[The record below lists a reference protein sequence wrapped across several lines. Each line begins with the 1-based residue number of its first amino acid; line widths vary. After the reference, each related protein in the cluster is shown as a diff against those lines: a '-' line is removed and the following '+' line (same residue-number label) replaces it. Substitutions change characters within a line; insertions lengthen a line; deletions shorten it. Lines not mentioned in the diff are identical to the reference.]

1 MRPIRRLPAQLANQ
15 IAAGEV
21 VERPASILKE
31 LVENSLDAGA
41 SEVRVRL
48 EEGGIAQLQVED
60 NGHGLPKDALALAL
74 ERHATSKIDAEDL
87 VRLRWFGFRGEA
99 LPAIASV
106 ARLTLASRPAD
117 AEHGWEVTA
126 EQGQMA
132 RLRPASLERGTRVTV
147 EQVFAAV
154 PARRKFLKS
163 PRAEAQACRQA
174 LQRLALAQPSVA
186 FRLFEGERLS
196 VDLPACAAVRE
207 RLGQVWGTEL
217 SRSLLPV
224 ELNRDGLRITG
235 LAGPATLSR
244 ANSLWQFI
252 YVNGRAVRDRSLTGL
267 VRAAYRD
274 VMAPDRFP
282 MLLLFVEIAPEQVDV
297 NVHPAKSE
305 VRFRAQDL
313 VRSAII
319 RALKDALLAEP
330 VQAKEALRSPDLL
343 HSGRSRHRPPPA
355 AAALEADVLATLWG
369 AHAEDAPPPLA
380 RAETPLTALAEEQA
394 SFTDAYPLG
403 AAVAQIHGTY
413 IVAQSQDGLVLVD
426 QHAAHERLVYEA
438 IKAQWAEEGIARQAL
453 LIPQTIELGVERCE
467 LVLTQAEALAEWGL
481 EVEAFGESTLIVRS
495 LPALLDPAA
504 ASDLLNDLADE
515 IQEWGRALS
524 LEEKLHHVAKTFAC
538 YGSIRAGRRLS
549 IEEMNALLRQIEST
563 ARAHQC
569 NHGRPTYRHLDLKTL
584 ESLFERR

>member
-48 EEGGIAQLQVED
+48 EDGGIAQLQVED

-106 ARLTLASRPAD
+106 AKLTLASRPAD

-126 EQGQMA
+126 TGA
-132 RLRPASLERGTRVTV
+132 DGSLAASVTGRGTRVTV

-163 PRAEAQACRQA
+163 PRAEARPAARRYNA
-174 LQRLALAQPSVA
+174 WPWRSQRCFPPL
-186 FRLFEGERLS
+186 RGEQLG
-196 VDLPACAAVRE
+196 VDLPACATVRE
-207 RLGQVWGTEL
+207 RLGQVGAEL

-235 LAGPATLSR
+235 LAGPTTLSR

-252 YVNGRAVRDRSLTGL
+252 YVNGRAVRDRGLTGL

-282 MLLLFVEIAPEQVDV
+282 MLLLFVEVAPEQVDV

-369 AHAEDAPPPLA
+369 ARAEDAPPPLA

-467 LVLTQAEALAEWGL
+467 LVLTQAETLAEWGL